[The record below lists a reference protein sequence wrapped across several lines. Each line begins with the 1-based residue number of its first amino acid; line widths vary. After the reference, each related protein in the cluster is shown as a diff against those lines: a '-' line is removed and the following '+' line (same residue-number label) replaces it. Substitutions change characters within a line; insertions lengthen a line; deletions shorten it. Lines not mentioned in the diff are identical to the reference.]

1 MFRSMQSRVII
12 GFLGIILLFATSG
25 FISVKFSKQISSNVN
40 QLTGKYWDTSD
51 LLMESRI
58 KLAEINKRVL
68 SPSPGSDVDEFIR
81 STTQFFDDSI
91 TAIKKSALSSDVI
104 VVIGQ
109 ELFSVKDAFV
119 EPLQLHS
126 LPQERMEEADIAAK
140 PLLDKVQTIGD
151 VELEDHIWESVM
163 TFNDILINHDPAEQ
177 ERYEEIAEIVKNHS
191 QFRSFAKEY
200 NQYETKALGVF
211 NAVIVLGNAQQAFAN
226 KASSLA
232 ETLMSTEKLFKA
244 GVLIPQTEATRNI
257 VHNSQISILTGL
269 ILAIA
274 IALIVSF
281 FISRSIS
288 TPLRD
293 AIRIIGKIGQGDISE
308 KMAVGKFVNCSSIK
322 KCGEVNCPS
331 YGKSD
336 ACWVNSGSF
345 AVIKHCPR
353 AKRGED
359 CRNCE
364 LYGARTEMEELGSIL
379 AGLENFLRDREGIA
393 LQIADG
399 DFTKEVQV
407 ASEKDTF
414 GKAFKAMTQSLRE
427 IISQVQGAAG
437 QISSAA
443 VQVSGASQTLSQ
455 GATEQA
461 SSLEEISSSFNEI
474 ASQTKINAEN
484 AHQANEF
491 SNQAKKAADKG
502 TLQMQDMVSAINEI
516 SESGQSI
523 SKIIKVIDEI
533 AFQTNLLAL
542 NAAVEAARA
551 GKHGKGFAV
560 VAEEVRNLAARS
572 AKAARETAELIEG
585 AVHKTASGM
594 EIANQTAK
602 GLEEIVDGIL
612 QVTSLVE
619 DIASASSYQAE
630 GISQINL
637 SLGQIDQVTLQNT
650 ANAEESAA
658 AAEELSAQSHQ
669 LKEFLARFKL
679 KSVPALRYE
688 EHKAKNKPQSQLEN
702 MQADSGRQAK
712 QKQLIAGDPS
722 DIINLDSKEFGKY

>member
-1 MFRSMQSRVII
+1 MFRSIQSRLAI
-12 GFLGIILLFATSG
+12 GFLGIILLFASSG
-25 FISVKFSKQISSNVN
+25 FISVKFSKQINSNVN
-40 QLTGKYWDTSD
+40 QLTGKYWDTSG
-51 LLMESRI
+51 LLMETRV
-58 KLAEINKRVL
+58 KLGEINKVVL
-68 SPSPGSDVDEFIR
+68 SPSPGLDADEFIQ
-81 STTQFFDDSI
+81 STSQFFDDSI
-91 TAIKKSALSSDVI
+91 TATKNSALSSDVI
-104 VVIGQ
+104 AVINQ
-109 ELFSVKDAFV
+109 ELFSVKDSFV

-126 LPQERMEEADIAAK
+126 LPPERMEEADLAAK
-140 PLLDKVQTIGD
+140 PLLDKVKTIAD
-151 VELEDHIWESVM
+151 IEMEDYIWESVM

-177 ERYEEIAEIVKNHS
+177 ERFEEIAEIVKNHS
-191 QFRSFAKEY
+191 QFSSFAKEY

-211 NAVIVLGNAQQAFAN
+211 GAVIDLKNAQQAFVD
-226 KASSLA
+226 KVSSLA
-232 ETLMSTEKLFKA
+232 ETIMSTEELFKV
-244 GVLIPQTEATRNI
+244 GVLIPKTEATRNI
-257 VHNSQISILTGL
+257 VQKSQTSILTAL
-269 ILAIA
+269 VLAIA

-281 FISRSIS
+281 LISRSIS
-288 TPLRD
+288 TPLKD
-293 AIRIIGKIGQGDISE
+293 AIRIIGKIGQGDVSE
-308 KMAVGKFVNCSSIK
+308 KMALGKSVNCSSIK

-331 YGKSD
+331 YGKTD

-345 AVIKHCPR
+345 AVIKHCPK

-359 CRNCE
+359 CRSCE

-379 AGLENFLRDREGIA
+379 AGLENFLRDREDNA
-393 LQIADG
+393 LRIADG
-399 DFTKEVQV
+399 DFTKEVQI

-437 QISSAA
+437 QISTAA

-461 SSLEEISSSFNEI
+461 ASLEEISSSFNEI

-502 TLQMQDMVSAINEI
+502 NLQMQEMVSAINEI

-560 VAEEVRNLAARS
+560 VAEEVRNLASRS

-585 AVHKTASGM
+585 AVYKTASGT

-602 GLEEIVDGIL
+602 GLEEIVRGIL

-637 SLGQIDQVTLQNT
+637 SLEQIDQVTQQNT
-650 ANAEESAA
+650 ANAEESAG
-658 AAEELSAQSHQ
+658 AAEELSSQANELRSM
-669 LKEFLARFKL
+669 LKRFKL
-679 KSVPALRYE
+679 TKSAMKMKKSIER
-688 EHKAKNKPQSQLEN
+688 S
-702 MQADSGRQAK
+702 STT
-712 QKQLIAGDPS
+712 
-722 DIINLDSKEFGKY
+722 SKEDKMEDPGQRHIDYRKESAVNPQNLIKLDDTDFGKY